1 MQANPTVTSPVRKP
15 ESSPLVRVALLAYTF
30 LIVYASWFPFTGWR
44 TLGVSPLAYLSEALP
59 RYWTFFDV
67 SINIVG
73 YIPFGILLVLVCYP
87 WLSRFWAAT
96 LSLLVGSLVSGS
108 MEAVQTYLPTRV
120 ASNLDFITNCAGLFI
135 GIILGCIL
143 TPWLLERDLLE
154 KIRVRWFV
162 PNISNGLIIVALW
175 PLAQIY
181 PQAYMLGLGQ
191 IVPTLSNWLNNYLG
205 IPIDLGAVI
214 RQGAELT
221 IEQYWLSETIIT
233 CCGLI
238 GAVLIFLCL
247 LQPKAPR
254 ARLVTLLIV
263 INLSVKSLALALLF
277 KPENA
282 YSWLTPGAQAGL
294 LVGCLML
301 YGLAFTPPRAQ
312 RHFAIFMLGISLA
325 VVNFVPS
332 NPYFTDTLSTW
343 VQGKFLNFN
352 GAAQFLCLFWPW
364 IAIWFLLHY
373 SPAKSNATRH

>member
-1 MQANPTVTSPVRKP
+1 MQADSAVNPHPIKH

-44 TLGVSPLAYLSEALP
+44 DLGASPLAYLSAPLP
-59 RYWTFFDV
+59 RYWTLFDV
-67 SINIVG
+67 SINVIG
-73 YIPFGILLVLVCYP
+73 YIPFGILLVLAGYP
-87 WLSRFWAAT
+87 WLARFWAAT
-96 LSLLVGSLVSGS
+96 FALVIGVFVSGG

-120 ASNLDFITNCAGLFI
+120 ASNLDFITNCAGVVI
-135 GIILGCIL
+135 GIIVGCVL

-154 KIRVRWFV
+154 RIRVRWFV

-191 IVPTLSNWLNNYLG
+191 IVPTLSNWLNDYFD
-205 IPIDLGAVI
+205 IPIDLGALI
-214 RQGAELT
+214 RQGTELT
-221 IEQYWLSETIIT
+221 IEQYWLSETMIT

-238 GAVLIFLCL
+238 GAVLILLCL
-247 LQPKAPR
+247 LQAKAPKA
-254 ARLVTLLIV
+254 RLITFLIFV
-263 INLSVKSLALALLF
+263 NLAVKSLAAALLF
-277 KPENA
+277 SPENA
-282 YSWLTPGAQAGL
+282 YAWVTPGAQAGL
-294 LVGCLML
+294 LLGCLML
-301 YGLAFTPPRAQ
+301 YGLAFTTPRAQ
-312 RHFAIFMLGISLA
+312 RHLAILMLGISLV

-352 GAAQFLCLFWPW
+352 GAAQFLCLAWPW

-373 SPAKSNATRH
+373 TPAKTSSRQ